1 MEIVKSNST
10 IQSLQIGVSII
21 DLLATQRTPLRFSDI
36 QELTEITKSNLY
48 KYLNTL
54 TQLDLLY
61 RDKTTGMYHL
71 GSKLIQYGM
80 AAIGNEDVTSRI
92 APFLQEISH
101 HTSCTVLFSVWTYDG
116 PITAKIWNSNQSLNI
131 GAQLG
136 TRLPP
141 ASSSGK
147 VFTVF
152 QDPSLTADWIE
163 KEKNVSL
170 ALHPEMNEYQAIQK
184 HKIAFAREPLVP
196 SVSSMSIPIFN
207 YNADLLGAIT
217 AVGFTENIPDHYD
230 EPLSKYLNT
239 CFLEISNIF
248 GYTPK

>member
-21 DLLATQRTPLRFSDI
+21 DLLASQRTPLRFSDI

-152 QDPSLTADWIE
+152 QDRSLTADWIE

-170 ALHPEMNEYQAIQK
+170 ALHPEMNEYQSIQK
-184 HKIAFAREPLVP
+184 HKIAFAKEPLVP

>member
-1 MEIVKSNST
+1 MEIVKSGST
-10 IQSLQIGVSII
+10 IQSLQIGMSII
-21 DLLATQRTPLRFSDI
+21 DLLASQRNPLRFSDI
-36 QELTEITKSNLY
+36 QESTEITKSNLY

-54 TQLDLLY
+54 TQLELLY
-61 RDKTTGMYHL
+61 RDKTTGMYSL

-92 APFLQEISH
+92 TPYLQEISH

-116 PITAKIWNSNQSLNI
+116 PITAKIWNSNQNLNI

-141 ASSSGK
+141 SSSSGK

-152 QDPSLTADWIE
+152 QDSSITADWIE
-163 KEKNVSL
+163 KDNNVSAAFL
-170 ALHPEMNEYQAIQK
+170 RGTKEYQAIQK
-184 HKIAFAREPLVP
+184 NKIAFAKEPLVP

-207 YNADLLGAIT
+207 YNAELLGAIT
-217 AVGFTENIPDHYD
+217 AVGFTESIPDHYED
-230 EPLSKYLNT
+230 PLSQYLRKS
-239 CFLEISNIF
+239 FLEISNIF
-248 GYTPK
+248 GYSEE

>member
-10 IQSLQIGVSII
+10 IQSLQIGMSII
-21 DLLATQRTPLRFSDI
+21 DLLASQRTPLRFSDI
-36 QELTEITKSNLY
+36 QELTGITKSNLY

-61 RDKTTGMYHL
+61 RDKATGMYHL
-71 GSKLIQYGM
+71 GSKLVQYGM

-92 APFLQEISH
+92 APYLQEISH
-101 HTSCTVLFSVWTYDG
+101 QTSCTVLFSVWTYEG
-116 PITAKIWNSNQSLNI
+116 PITAKIWNSNQILNI

-147 VFTVF
+147 IFTVF

-163 KEKNVSL
+163 NEKNVSI
-170 ALHPEMNEYQAIQK
+170 ALIPETKEYQSILT
-184 HKIAFAREPLVP
+184 HKIAFAKEPLVP
-196 SVSSMSIPIFN
+196 SVSSMSIPVFN
-207 YNADLLGAIT
+207 YDAELLGAIT
-217 AVGFTENIPDHYD
+217 AVGFTQNIPDHHE
-230 EPLSKYLNT
+230 EPLSKYLRKS
-239 CFLEISNIF
+239 FLEISNIF
-248 GYTPK
+248 GYVQK